1 MYGFILL
8 SYLMLIQFNVQEPYK
23 SQILS
28 GQKTVEGRLNKGKF
42 WSLKIGDILQ
52 FDDTGEQVKVVDLT
66 LYPSFQEMFVSEGL
80 KHIVPD
86 IKTIEQ
92 GIAVYRKFYS
102 IEQEKEFWVIAI
114 EMKKEESGPAL

>member
-1 MYGFILL
+1 
-8 SYLMLIQFNVQEPYK
+8 MLIQFNVQEPYK

-42 WSLKIGDILQ
+42 WALKIGDYLQ
-52 FDDTGEQVKVVDLT
+52 FEESWEKLKVVNLT
-66 LYPSFQEMFVSEGL
+66 SYTSFQSMLENEGL
-80 KHIVPD
+80 KHVLPGVREV
-86 IKTIEQ
+86 KQ

-102 IEQEKEFWVIAI
+102 IEQEEEFWVIAI

>member
-1 MYGFILL
+1 MNTIF
-8 SYLMLIQFNVQEPYK
+8 FNVQEPYK

-42 WSLKIGDILQ
+42 WALKIGDYLQ
-52 FDDTGEQVKVVDLT
+52 FEESWEKLKVVNLASYT
-66 LYPSFQEMFVSEGL
+66 SFQSMLENEGL
-80 KHIVPD
+80 KYVLPD

-92 GIAVYRKFYS
+92 GVAVYRKFYS

-114 EMKKEESGPAL
+114 EMKKEE